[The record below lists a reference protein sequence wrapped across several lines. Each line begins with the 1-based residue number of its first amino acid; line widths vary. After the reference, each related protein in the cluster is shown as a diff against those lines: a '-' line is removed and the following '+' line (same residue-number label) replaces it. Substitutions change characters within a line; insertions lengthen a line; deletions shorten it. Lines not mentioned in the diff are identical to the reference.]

1 MVSSYRKAGRLCR
14 MTVRIE
20 IDRNR
25 CTGCK
30 MCIKSCTY
38 GVLEWL
44 DGAPVVVN
52 PHECAVC
59 LDCERSCEDEAIQIK
74 VA

>member
-1 MVSSYRKAGRLCR
+1 

-59 LDCERSCEDEAIQIK
+59 LDCERSCEAEAIQIK